1 MRRGLRFEKDSG
13 MIDMEMKE
21 LLEEQNA
28 LMKLYEEVEAESDQ
42 YKNFQGVLN
51 LLDEQAESNRCLLEG
66 RWLDG

>member
-1 MRRGLRFEKDSG
+1 